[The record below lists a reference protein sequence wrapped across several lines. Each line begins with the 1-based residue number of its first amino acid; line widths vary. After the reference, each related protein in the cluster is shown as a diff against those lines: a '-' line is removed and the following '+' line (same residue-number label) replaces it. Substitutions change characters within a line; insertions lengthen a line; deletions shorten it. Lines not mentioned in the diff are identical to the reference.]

1 MTATILTL
9 IGTMVLV
16 FIAAIIFTNAIEWI
30 ASQMKLG
37 CSFVGS
43 IIAPLFTSIP
53 EMVVFLVA
61 IFAYSGEAGTDIGV
75 GTIYGQPFMASSLS
89 YGLVGI
95 AVLAGFLLKK
105 RSSSHMHV
113 DKSLATPFL
122 FVSILFPL
130 TLVPAFT
137 GSHAI
142 KYVFAFIFLAAF
154 VYYIWTMYK
163 RKNAE
168 QIEDAEAPYFC
179 RIVPKASKGRM
190 ALALFQLLVAV
201 GLLYIGSEK
210 MVGTVETLSQ
220 GIGLSALA
228 LALIIVPAAT
238 AIPETSTALIWGFKG
253 RDTLS
258 LGSLVGEKILYS
270 TFYPALALFLI
281 SWSYDIHILMSV
293 IATTV
298 ISFMLYLCIRFN
310 KLNWYTLCLGLIFF
324 IAYIILV
331 FVLNI

>member
-1 MTATILTL
+1 MTGTILTL
-9 IGTMVLV
+9 LGTMVLV
-16 FIAAIIFTNAIEWI
+16 FIAALIFTNAIEWI
-30 ASQMKLG
+30 ASQLKLG

-61 IFAYSGEAGTDIGV
+61 VFAFADGAGKDIGV

-89 YGLVGI
+89 YGLVGVAI
-95 AVLAGFLLKK
+95 LLGFLLKK
-105 RSSSHMHV
+105 RTSGHMHV

-122 FVSILFPL
+122 FVTILFPL
-130 TLVPAFT
+130 TLVPALT
-137 GSHAI
+137 DSVI
-142 KYVFAFIFLAAF
+142 INYVFAFIFLAAF

-168 QIEDAEAPYFC
+168 QIDHAEAPYFC
-179 RIVPKASKGRM
+179 RIVPKATKGRM
-190 ALALFQLLVAV
+190 VLAVLQLLVAV

-210 MVGTVETLSQ
+210 MVGTVETLSA

-281 SWSYDIHILMSV
+281 SWSYDIHILLSV

-298 ISFMLYLCIRFN
+298 ISLMLYLCIRFN
-310 KLNWYTLCLGLIFF
+310 KLNWYTLCFGLVFF
-324 IAYIILV
+324 VAYIIIIFV
-331 FVLNI
+331 FKI

>member
-1 MTATILTL
+1 MATTVLTL
-9 IGTMVLV
+9 LGTMALIFV
-16 FIAAIIFTNAIEWI
+16 AALIFTNAIEWI
-30 ASQMKLG
+30 AYQMKLG
-37 CSFVGS
+37 SSFVGS

-61 IFAYSGEAGTDIGV
+61 IFAFKDGMGHEIGV

-95 AVLAGFLLKK
+95 AILLGFLLKK
-105 RSSSHMHV
+105 RPSGHMHV
-113 DKSLATPFL
+113 DKSLTTPFL
-122 FVSILFPL
+122 FVTILFPL
-130 TLVPAFT
+130 TIIPALA
-137 GSHAI
+137 HNQI
-142 KYVFAFIFLAAF
+142 VNYVFAFIFLGAF
-154 VYYIWTMYK
+154 IYYIWLMYK
-163 RKNAE
+163 RKHAG
-168 QIEDAEAPYFC
+168 QLEDAETPYFS
-179 RIVPKASKGRM
+179 RIASKSASGKVF
-190 ALALFQLLVAV
+190 LAVFQLLVAV

-210 MVGTVETLSQ
+210 LVGTVENLST

-238 AIPETSTALIWGFKG
+238 AIPETSTALIWGFRG

-281 SWSYDIHILMSV
+281 KWPFDIHILMSV

-298 ISFMLYLCIRFN
+298 ISFLLYLCIRFN
-310 KLNWYTLCLGLIFF
+310 KLNWYTLTFGLIFF
-324 IAYIILV
+324 VAYVIMI
-331 FVLNI
+331 FVLKI

>member
-1 MTATILTL
+1 MTLL
-9 IGTMVLV
+9 GTMVLV
-16 FIAAIIFTNAIEWI
+16 FIAALIFTNAIEWI

-61 IFAYSGEAGTDIGV
+61 VFAYSGASGTDIGV

-95 AVLAGFLLKK
+95 AILLGIFLK
-105 RSSSHMHV
+105 RRKSGHMNV

-122 FVSILFPL
+122 FVTILFPL
-130 TLVPAFT
+130 TLVPALAHST
-137 GSHAI
+137 I
-142 KYVFAFIFLAAF
+142 VNYIFAFIFLGAF
-154 VYYIWTMYK
+154 IYYIWMMYK
-163 RKNAE
+163 SKNAE
-168 QIEDAEAPYFC
+168 VIEDAEEPYFC
-179 RIVPKASKGRM
+179 RILPKASSGRM
-190 ALALFQLLVAV
+190 ALAALQLLVAI

-210 MVGTVETLSQ
+210 MVGAVETLSE

-228 LALIIVPAAT
+228 LALLIVPAAT
-238 AIPETSTALIWGFKG
+238 AIPETATALIWAFKG
-253 RDTLS
+253 KDTLS
-258 LGSLVGEKILYS
+258 LGSLVGEKVLYS

-298 ISFMLYLCIRFN
+298 ISLMLYLCIRFN
-310 KLNWYTLCLGLIFF
+310 KLNWYTLCFGLIFF
-324 IAYIILV
+324 VSYIILV
-331 FVLNI
+331 FGLNI

>member
-1 MTATILTL
+1 MTETILTL
-9 IGTMVLV
+9 LGTMVLV
-16 FIAAIIFTNAIEWI
+16 FIAALIFTNAIEWI
-30 ASQMKLG
+30 ASQLRLG

-95 AVLAGFLLKK
+95 AILIGFLLKK
-105 RSSSHMHV
+105 RPSGHMHV

-122 FVSILFPL
+122 FVTILFPL

-137 GSHAI
+137 GSHGV
-142 KYVFAFIFLAAF
+142 KYIFAAIFLGAF

-179 RIVPKASKGRM
+179 RIVPKASKARM
-190 ALALFQLLVAV
+190 ALAVTQLLVAV

-281 SWSYDIHILMSV
+281 SWSYDIHILLSV

-310 KLNWYTLCLGLIFF
+310 KLNWYTLCFGLLFF
-324 IAYIILV
+324 VAYIIMIFV
-331 FVLNI
+331 FKI

>member
-1 MTATILTL
+1 MI
-9 IGTMVLV
+9 LV
-16 FIAAIIFTNAIEWI
+16 FIAALIFTNAIEWI
-30 ASQMKLG
+30 ASQLKLG

-95 AVLAGFLLKK
+95 AILIGLLMKK
-105 RSSSHMHV
+105 RSSGHMHV

-122 FVSILFPL
+122 FVTILFPL

-142 KYVFAFIFLAAF
+142 KYLFALIFLAAF

-168 QIEDAEAPYFC
+168 QIDNAEAPYFC
-179 RIVPKASKGRM
+179 RIVPRASKARM
-190 ALALFQLLVAV
+190 ALAVIQLLIAV

-281 SWSYDIHILMSV
+281 SWSYDIHILLSV

-310 KLNWYTLCLGLIFF
+310 KLNWYTLCVGLLFF
-324 IAYIILV
+324 IAYIIII
-331 FVLNI
+331 FVLKI

>member
-1 MTATILTL
+1 
-9 IGTMVLV
+9 MVLV
-16 FIAAIIFTNAIEWI
+16 FIAALIFTNAIEWV
-30 ASQMKLG
+30 ASQLRLG
-37 CSFVGS
+37 CSFIGS

-61 IFAYSGEAGTDIGV
+61 IFAFSDGMGHEIGV

-89 YGLVGI
+89 YGLVGVAI
-95 AVLAGFLLKK
+95 LLGLLLKK
-105 RSSSHMHV
+105 RTSGHMNV

-122 FVSILFPL
+122 LVTILFPL
-130 TLVPAFT
+130 TLVPAFID
-137 GSHAI
+137 SI
-142 KYVFAFIFLAAF
+142 IVNYVFAIIFLGAF

-168 QIEDAEAPYFC
+168 QIENAEVPYFC
-179 RIVPKASKGRM
+179 RIIPKASKGRM
-190 ALALFQLLVAV
+190 ALAVLQLLVAI

-210 MVGTVETLSQ
+210 MVGTVQALSQ

-298 ISFMLYLCIRFN
+298 ISLMLYLCIRFN
-310 KLNWYTLCLGLIFF
+310 KLNWYTLCFGLVFF
-324 IAYIILV
+324 VAYIIVIFV
-331 FVLNI
+331 FKI

>member
-1 MTATILTL
+1 MTETILTL
-9 IGTMVLV
+9 LGTMVLV
-16 FIAAIIFTNAIEWI
+16 FIAALIFTNAIEWI
-30 ASQMKLG
+30 ASQLRLG

-61 IFAYSGEAGTDIGV
+61 IFAFSEGMGHEIGV

-89 YGLVGI
+89 YGLVGVAI
-95 AVLAGFLLKK
+95 LLGLLLKK
-105 RSSSHMHV
+105 RKSGHMHV
-113 DKSLATPFL
+113 DNSLATPFL
-122 FVSILFPL
+122 FVTILFPL

-137 GSHAI
+137 DSVI
-142 KYVFAFIFLAAF
+142 VNYVFAVIFLGAF

-163 RKNAE
+163 RKDTE
-168 QIEDAEAPYFC
+168 QIEDVEAPYFC
-179 RIVPKASKGRM
+179 RIVPKASRGRM
-190 ALALFQLLVAV
+190 ALAVLQLLVAV
-201 GLLYIGSEK
+201 GLLYIGSQK

-220 GIGLSALA
+220 GIGISALA

-258 LGSLVGEKILYS
+258 LGSLVGEKVLYS

-281 SWSYDIHILMSV
+281 SWSYDIHILLSV

-298 ISFMLYLCIRFN
+298 ISLMLYLCIRFN
-310 KLNWYTLCLGLIFF
+310 KLNWYTLCFGLLFF
-324 IAYIILV
+324 VAYIIVIFV
-331 FVLNI
+331 FRI

>member
-9 IGTMVLV
+9 LGTMVLV
-16 FIAAIIFTNAIEWI
+16 FIAALIFTNAIEWI
-30 ASQMKLG
+30 ASQLKLG

-43 IIAPLFTSIP
+43 IVAPLFTSIP

-61 IFAYSGEAGTDIGV
+61 VFAFSEGKGHEIGV

-89 YGLVGI
+89 YGLVGVAI
-95 AVLAGFLLKK
+95 LLGLLLKK
-105 RSSSHMHV
+105 RASGHMHV

-122 FVSILFPL
+122 FVTILFPL
-130 TLVPAFT
+130 TLVPAF
-137 GSHAI
+137 SDNIII
-142 KYVFAFIFLAAF
+142 KYVFAVIFLAAF
-154 VYYIWTMYK
+154 IYYIWTMYK

-168 QIEDAEAPYFC
+168 QIDNAEAPYFC
-179 RIVPKASKGRM
+179 RIVPRATRGRM
-190 ALALFQLLVAV
+190 ALAVLQLLAAI

-210 MVGTVETLSQ
+210 MVGTVETLSA

-281 SWSYDIHILMSV
+281 TWSYDIHILMSV

-298 ISFMLYLCIRFN
+298 ISLMLYLCIRFN
-310 KLNWYTLCLGLIFF
+310 KLNWYTLCFGLVFF
-324 IAYIILV
+324 VAYIIII
-331 FVLNI
+331 FVLKI

>member
-1 MTATILTL
+1 MTETILTL
-9 IGTMVLV
+9 LGTMLLV
-16 FIAAIIFTNAIEWI
+16 FIAALIFTNAIEWI
-30 ASQMKLG
+30 ASQMRLG

-61 IFAYSGEAGTDIGV
+61 IFAFAEGMGHEIGV

-89 YGLVGI
+89 YGLVGVAI
-95 AVLAGFLLKK
+95 LLGLLLKK
-105 RSSSHMHV
+105 RKSSHMHV

-122 FVSILFPL
+122 FVTILFPL

-137 GSHAI
+137 DSLI
-142 KYVFAFIFLAAF
+142 INYIFAVIFMGAF

-168 QIEDAEAPYFC
+168 QIDDAEAPYFC
-179 RIVPKASKGRM
+179 RIIPKASRGRM
-190 ALALFQLLVAV
+190 ALAVLQLLVAV

-220 GIGLSALA
+220 GIGISALA

-281 SWSYDIHILMSV
+281 SWSYDIHILLSV

-298 ISFMLYLCIRFN
+298 ISLMLYLCIRFN
-310 KLNWYTLCLGLIFF
+310 KLNWYTLCFGLVFF
-324 IAYIILV
+324 VAYIIVIFV
-331 FVLNI
+331 FKI